1 MIRFNND
8 YSQGAHPAV
17 IRALTAANTDS
28 FGGYGLDPWCEKA
41 AGMIREH
48 LDRPGAAVHFVVGGT
63 QANYIAVA
71 ACLRAYESVVCA
83 DSGHIHAHETGAVEH
98 GGHKILVLPG
108 ENGKLTA
115 GRLAAVGESY
125 RQSPIPEHITRPALA
140 YISFPTEYGT
150 VYTRDELAA
159 IRAVCDEYGMYLYVD
174 GARMGYGLAASD
186 VTLADMARYADIFTI
201 GGTKCGALFG
211 EAVVVTAPALQ
222 PFFRSFIKQ
231 NGAMLAKGWLLGLQ
245 FAALFENGVY
255 FDICRRAVELA
266 GEIRAAFAG
275 KGIPAFLD
283 SPTNQQFVVLTN
295 AQAEKLA
302 EKYVFEPDHAVDGAH
317 VCVRFCTSWY
327 TDPADV
333 AALVKDIKA
342 L

>member
-8 YSQGAHPAV
+8 YSRGAHPA
-17 IRALTAANTDS
+17 ILKALADTNGDS
-28 FGGYGLDPWCEKA
+28 FGGYGLDGWCEKA
-41 AGMIREH
+41 VGLIKAH
-48 LDRPGAAVHFVVGGT
+48 LDCPAAAVHFVVGGT

-71 ACLRAYESVVCA
+71 ACLRPYQSVLCA

-98 GGHKILVLPG
+98 GGHKIHVLPA
-108 ENGKLTA
+108 ENGKITA
-115 GRLAAVGESY
+115 GQIAAVAEDY
-125 RQSPIPEHITRPALA
+125 RVSPIPEHITEPGLV

-159 IRAVCDEYGMYLYVD
+159 IRAVCDRYGLYLFVD

-186 VTLADMARYADIFTI
+186 VTLADMASFADMFTM

-211 EAVVVTAPALQ
+211 EAVVITTPALQ
-222 PFFRSFIKQ
+222 PHFRSFIKQ

-245 FAALFENGVY
+245 FAALFENGIY
-255 FDICRRAVELA
+255 FDICRRAVDLA
-266 GEIRAAFAG
+266 MDIRAAFAE
-275 KGIPAFLD
+275 KGIPAYID
-283 SPTNQQFVVLTN
+283 SPTNQQFVVLTD
-295 AQAEKLA
+295 AQAARLA
-302 EKYVFEPDHAVDGAH
+302 EKYIYEPERRIDERH

-327 TDPADV
+327 TPDEDV
-333 AALVKDIKA
+333 AALAEDIKD